1 MAVTF
6 LNLQDRAKVYILD
19 LPTDVVS
26 ELPTLI
32 NDAIQDAMEQHN
44 FRTMEASTSFT
55 TTEGSHTLG
64 QITDLKEVRDLPW
77 LQHGDGGNAELE
89 WAQSKSQIVREF
101 SINDANDKG
110 RPAVIFE
117 ADAAGNFEVYPYPD
131 ANSLWGDGDY
141 RVHLPYWK
149 YLTALSADG
158 DSNWFTD
165 NATLYVLYSAVS
177 RAHALN
183 FDTERAGTWA
193 LAAAQQ
199 LGEAVRV
206 DKRSRLTR
214 RFTLVPRRDVH
225 ASKYQ
230 TRM

>member
-1 MAVTF
+1 
-6 LNLQDRAKVYILD
+6 
-19 LPTDVVS
+19 
-26 ELPTLI
+26 
-32 NDAIQDAMEQHN
+32 
-44 FRTMEASTSFT
+44 MEAETQFV

-64 QITDLKEVRDLPW
+64 QITDAKEVRDLPW
-77 LQHGDGGNAELE
+77 LQYGDGGNAEIE
-89 WAQSKSQIVREF
+89 WAQSKSQIIRDF

-149 YLTALSADG
+149 YLPDLATDG
-158 DSNWFTD
+158 SSNWFTD

-183 FDTERAGTWA
+183 FDEARADKWA
-193 LAAAQQ
+193 LRAAQQ
-199 LGEAVRV
+199 QGEAVKR

-214 RFTLVPRRDVH
+214 KFTITPRADVH
-225 ASKYQ
+225 ASKHQ

>member
-1 MAVTF
+1 MVSF

-19 LPTDVVS
+19 LPTAVVS

-32 NDAIQDAMEQHN
+32 NDAIRDIQEAHN
-44 FRTMEASTSFT
+44 FRIMEAETQFV

-64 QITDLKEVRDLPW
+64 QITDEKEVRDVPW
-77 LQHGDGGNAELE
+77 LQYGDGGNTEIE
-89 WAQSKSQIVREF
+89 WAQTKSVIIREF
-101 SINDANDKG
+101 AINDANDKG

-117 ADAAGNFEVYPYPD
+117 ADAAGNFEVYPFPD
-131 ANSLWGDGDY
+131 GNSLWSNGDY

-149 YLTALSADG
+149 YLPDLVANG
-158 DSNWFTD
+158 NSNWFTD

-183 FDTERAGTWA
+183 FDTERAGVWA
-193 LAAAQQ
+193 LSAAKEQ
-199 LGEAVRV
+199 GEAVKV

-214 RFTLVPRRDVH
+214 KLTITPRRDVH